1 MDKQRLLMAVEHHQ
15 AGRLQEAHELYGEI
29 LQADPNE
36 THALRYLGLMAFQLG
51 NHDQAVDLIERAH
64 RHGRPDAQSLNTL
77 GMAHAAAQRFRE
89 AKRSFVKALGL
100 KADYA
105 DAHGNLASTLRLLGE
120 VKDAET
126 SYRRA
131 IALDPRSAQAHY
143 NFANLLADLG
153 RRTEAQQHFEQA
165 ITLRPDYVEA
175 HNNLGNALLQ
185 GGRLEEAERAL
196 RAAIAI
202 QPGYAPAH
210 HNLGNLL
217 RQGGQP
223 QEAEQSYRAALAIEP
238 RLLEA
243 RISLGSLLHQLDR
256 FDEAVVVHQEA
267 LALHPDVAVVHYNL
281 GNSLASL
288 DHWQEAA
295 ANYKKAIS
303 LKPDLAAAHWALT
316 MVQLPSV
323 YETQSQLE
331 ERRSAFAQQL
341 EVLAQWIEATPSVD
355 GASALV
361 QQPFQLAYEEENN
374 RDLLAR
380 YGHLCQTVM
389 ERWHRKER
397 FPTIT
402 RTRSS
407 LVKLGVVSAHVHAHS
422 VWHAVIK
429 GWLQQLDR
437 ERIQVH
443 VFHLGI
449 QRDTETELA
458 KASAAH
464 FVEGPRNLGEWA
476 RVILERDLDV
486 LAYPEIGMHSLT
498 TQLASLRLAPV
509 QLAAW
514 GHPQTTGIPTM
525 DYYTSADAFE
535 PPDAQQHYTE
545 ELVRLPNLGCFYEP
559 YGTAPAI
566 PDLAAMGI
574 RQDVPLLLCCGTPSK
589 YLPAYDQ
596 LLVTMAK
603 ALGECTFAFFADSS
617 IPASAKLRRRLQRS
631 FEDGGL
637 DFARHVVF
645 LPWQPQAQ
653 FYGLMT
659 RADVF
664 LDTVG
669 FSGFNTAMQA
679 VECALPIVAM
689 EGKFMRGRFGSAM
702 LKRMQLDELVAV
714 SPAAY
719 VELAVKLARDPVYRA
734 HIQSQMQASRDVLYS
749 DKAPIVALQQFV
761 TTVARRQP

>member
-1 MDKQRLLMAVEHHQ
+1 MDKQRLLLAVEHHQ

-51 NHDQAVDLIERAH
+51 NHDQAIDLIERAH

-105 DAHGNLASTLRLLGE
+105 DAHGNLASTLRALGQLKE
-120 VKDAET
+120 AET

-131 IALDPRSAQAHY
+131 LALDPRSADAHY
-143 NFANLLADLG
+143 NLANLLVEL
-153 RRTEAQQHFEQA
+153 RKLTEAQQHFERA
-165 ITLRPDYVEA
+165 IALRPDYVQA

-185 GGRLEEAERAL
+185 AGRLDEAERAL

-217 RQGGQP
+217 REGGRR

-243 RISLGSLLHQLDR
+243 RISLGNVLHQLDR
-256 FDEAVVVHQEA
+256 FDEAVAAHQEA
-267 LALHPDVAVVHYNL
+267 LALHPDVAAVHYNL

-288 DHWQEAA
+288 DRWEEAA
-295 ANYKKAIS
+295 ANYAKAIS
-303 LKPDLAAAHWALT
+303 LEPDFAAARWALA

-331 ERRSAFAQQL
+331 ERRIAFAQHL
-341 EVLAQWIEATPSVD
+341 DVLTQWIEANPSVD
-355 GASALV
+355 GAAALV
-361 QQPFQLAYEEENN
+361 QQPFQLAYDEENN

-380 YGHLCQTVM
+380 YGDLCKTVM
-389 ERWHRKER
+389 DRWRTKER
-397 FPTIT
+397 FAASTRGKGRTI
-402 RTRSS
+402 R
-407 LVKLGVVSAHVHAHS
+407 LGVVSAHVHAHS

-437 ERIQVH
+437 DGIELH
-443 VFHLGI
+443 VFHLGN

-458 KASAAH
+458 KASTAH
-464 FVEGPRNLGEWA
+464 FVEGPRTLREWA
-476 RVILERDLDV
+476 RVILELDLDV

-498 TQLASLRLAPV
+498 AQLASLRLARV

-514 GHPQTTGIPTM
+514 GHPQTTGIPTI
-525 DYYTSADAFE
+525 DYYVSADAFE
-535 PPDAQQHYTE
+535 PPEAQQHYTE
-545 ELVRLPNLGCFYEP
+545 QLVRLPNLGCFYQP
-559 YGTAPAI
+559 YGTTPAM

-574 RQDVPLLLCCGTPSK
+574 PQDVPLLLCCGTPSK
-589 YLPAYDQ
+589 YLPHYDQ
-596 LLVTMAK
+596 LLVTIAK
-603 ALGECTFAFFADSS
+603 ALVECRFAFFADSS
-617 IPASAKLRRRLQRS
+617 IPASGKLRRRLQRS
-631 FEDGGL
+631 FDDGGL
-637 DFARHVVF
+637 DFTRHVVF

-689 EGKFMRGRFGSAM
+689 EGKFMRGRFGSAI
-702 LKRMQLDELVAV
+702 LKHMQLDELVAG

-719 VELAVKLARDPVYRA
+719 VELAVKLVRDAGYRKRVRS
-734 HIQSQMQASRDVLYS
+734 HMQTSQEVLYS
-749 DKAPIVALQQFV
+749 DETPIRALQQFLI
-761 TTVARRQP
+761 TVARR